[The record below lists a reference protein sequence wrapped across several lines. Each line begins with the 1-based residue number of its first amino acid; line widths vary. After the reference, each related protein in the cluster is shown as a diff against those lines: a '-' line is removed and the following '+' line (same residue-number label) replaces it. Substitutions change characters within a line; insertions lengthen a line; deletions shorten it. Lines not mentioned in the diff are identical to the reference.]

1 MKNVT
6 NLKNFEYQ
14 KMVDKYGVQLCE
26 DLSTKDLIMELAFRY
41 GLNLDDTDDLED
53 FILKLVI
60 ENEERNYRRIFG

>member
-6 NLKNFEYQ
+6 NLKNFEYR

>member
-14 KMVDKYGVQLCE
+14 KMVDKYGVQLCK

-41 GLNLDDTDDLED
+41 GLNLNDTDDLED